1 MTHYPSRLFRSA
13 HLWTRRL
20 IGHSHIYYQ
29 AVLSLIFCATPAWST
44 PIILN
49 LPSTAAPGN
58 IVSLEGS
65 GFGSSP
71 RVYFR
76 PFTSASPIP
85 VKIIKGDN
93 NVVAFQVPKTQAFDV
108 YYLAVSDG
116 TSWSKTFGVNYPQAM
131 QFDKPEIAPNDSFR
145 IFGRNLYMAPAPVS
159 VMLGDQSTGAMIAA
173 SVDVSKSDPYSLTV
187 IAPAGVIPGHWY
199 RAKVISGSN
208 WTYTSDCVL
217 GHAANGD
224 DHFQLNMPWGRDF
237 VYQNGPGYNGTVDNA
252 DHHVFNVTNDPF
264 IMPHAKGDGIAD
276 DQPAIQAAINF
287 AAKHK
292 GVVYLPAGTYR
303 LASPSGSGLN
313 MASNVV
319 LQGHSAS
326 DTTILMGPSSAQPA
340 SYSFWGISWMAGASM
355 SGLADLSVKNIDTRS
370 QSVRNIVAPG
380 STSKLFLQRVN
391 WDLGTGIFLSIK
403 NADRLVIANSTFHQA
418 INNQQPDPSRPGYS
432 GVGPIWFENL
442 TNFTFQNNTIWWA
455 SGGNAFLTMKN
466 GLIEKNHFTRSAS
479 DKVTVTAANISW
491 YNDDPQNA
499 PIKIGDSVTRQM
511 GRQIAVEFAKNLII
525 QNNIFDVS
533 DGSFKNNFNDGETIN
548 SEGGAYSKLQQDV
561 GTVTSADATTV
572 TSGSKCAGTCA
583 WNYLASSVFNSGSK
597 IAIVSGKGAGQWRQ
611 ITKISNNT
619 FTISGSWD
627 IIPAPGDN
635 FSIFV
640 PSIENGLIRSNLMQ
654 DNPRGILLYAAG
666 FYNVSIVNNTL
677 KDSGGIW
684 LFAIQ
689 DTKALSYSTPKF
701 GSYRN
706 IEINGNSLLNTK
718 GLRPAYITVASGMR
732 DPNYIWGTAL
742 DSIEV
747 RNNSITGLPGTPR
760 IDYSDGYTNNL
771 LYADPDG
778 PFLPSGGLG
787 YGIVGTIFQG
797 NNCTKCPV
805 FFSLSTGV
813 LDTIIWNSSIN
824 GTLAAGTQTP
834 SIYDQRI
841 WNNPSPSAGTVVGH
855 D

>member
-1 MTHYPSRLFRSA
+1 MIEYASPLFSLAR
-13 HLWTRRL
+13 LWTERL
-20 IGHSHIYYQ
+20 IGNLSVYCQ
-29 AVLSLIFCATPAWST
+29 AVLVVTFCAAPAWST
-44 PIILN
+44 PIVLN
-49 LPSTAAPGN
+49 VPNTAAPGN

-71 RVYFR
+71 KIYFR
-76 PFTSASPIP
+76 PFTSTTPIP

-93 NVVAFQVPKTQAFDV
+93 NFVAFQVPKTQAFDV

-116 TSWSKTFGVNYPQAM
+116 TSWSKTFGVNYPQAV
-131 QFDKPEIAPNDSFR
+131 QFDKPELAPNDRFR

-159 VMLGDQSTGAMIAA
+159 VMLGDQTTGAMIAA
-173 SVDVSKSDPYSLTV
+173 TVDVSKSDPYSLTV
-187 IAPAGVIPGHWY
+187 IAPADIIPGHWY

-208 WTYTSDCVL
+208 WTYTGDCVL
-217 GHAANGD
+217 ARTANGD
-224 DHFQLNMPWGRDF
+224 DHFQLNVPWGRDY
-237 VYQNGPGYNGTVDNA
+237 VYQNGPSYNGAVDNA
-252 DHHVFNVTNDPF
+252 DHHVFDVTNDPF
-264 IMPHAKGDGIAD
+264 ITPHAKGDGVTD

-319 LQGHSAS
+319 LQGHSAT

-340 SYSFWGISWMAGASM
+340 SYSFWGISWMAGATT

-432 GVGPIWFENL
+432 GVGPLWFENL
-442 TNFTFQNNTIWWA
+442 TNFTFQNNTVRWA
-455 SGGNAFLTMKN
+455 SGGNAFLTLYD
-466 GLIEKNHFTRSAS
+466 GVFEGNHFTRSAA
-479 DKVTVTAANISW
+479 DKVTVTAANFSW
-491 YNDDPQNA
+491 YNADPQNA
-499 PIKIGDSVTRQM
+499 PIKIGDSVTRQL
-511 GRQIAVEFAKNLII
+511 GRQIAVEFARNLVI

-533 DGSFKNNFNDGETIN
+533 DGEFKSNSNDGETIN
-548 SEGGAYSKLQQDV
+548 SEGGAYAKSQQDV
-561 GTVTSADATTV
+561 GTVTAADTKTITANP
-572 TSGSKCAGTCA
+572 KCAGTCA
-583 WNYLASSVFNSGSK
+583 WNYFPASICNYASK

-611 ITKISNNT
+611 ITNLNNNT
-619 FTISGSWD
+619 FTISAAWD
-627 IIPAPGDN
+627 IVPAPGDN

-640 PSIENGLIRSNLMQ
+640 PSIENGLIRSNSMQ
-654 DNPRGILLYAAG
+654 DNPRGILLYASG
-666 FYNVSIVNNTL
+666 FYNVSVVNNTL
-677 KDSGGIW
+677 KDNGGIW
-684 LFAIQ
+684 LFGIQ
-689 DTKALSYSTPKF
+689 DTNALSYLHPKF
-701 GSYRN
+701 GSFRN

-718 GLRPAYITVASGMR
+718 GLRPAYIAVTSGMR
-732 DPNYIWGTAL
+732 DPNYIWGTAI
-742 DSIEV
+742 DSIEI
-747 RNNSITGLPGTPR
+747 RNNSITGLPATPKV
-760 IDYSDGYTNNL
+760 DYNDGYANNV

-778 PFLPSGGLG
+778 PYLPGSLA
-787 YGIVGTIFQG
+787 YGVAGTILQG
-797 NNCTKCPV
+797 NNCTNCPV
-805 FFSLSTGV
+805 FYSLSTGV

-824 GTLAAGTQTP
+824 GALAGGTQTP
-834 SIYDQRI
+834 SIYDQKI
-841 WNNPSPSAGTVVGH
+841 WNLAPPSTGTVVGH